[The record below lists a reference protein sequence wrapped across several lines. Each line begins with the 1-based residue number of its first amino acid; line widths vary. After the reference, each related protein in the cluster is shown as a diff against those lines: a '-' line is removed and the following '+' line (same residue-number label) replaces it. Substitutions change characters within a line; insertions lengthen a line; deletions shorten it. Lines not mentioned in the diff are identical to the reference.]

1 MNIGEVCTRVVIT
14 ATSDMTVADAA
25 VLMRTHHVG
34 NVIIVKAAAETV
46 APLGIVTDRDIVVEV
61 VAAKVDPGAV
71 TVGEI
76 MGQTLVT
83 VRETEDAYE
92 ALERMRWEG
101 IRRMP
106 VIDENGALIGIVTL
120 DDLLEILAEEM
131 NKMAKLIS
139 REQLRE
145 KQSRKPK
152 Q

>member
-1 MNIGEVCTRVVIT
+1 MNIGEICTRVVVT
-14 ATSDMTVADAA
+14 ATREMCVADAA

-34 NVIIVKAAAETV
+34 NVIIVKEAGGRTT
-46 APLGIVTDRDIVVEV
+46 PLGIVTDRDIVVEV

-83 VRETEDAYE
+83 ARETEGAHE
-92 ALERMRWEG
+92 VLERMRWKG
-101 IRRMP
+101 IRRVP

-120 DDLLEILAEEM
+120 DDLLEIVAEEM
-131 NKMAKLIS
+131 NEMAKLIS

-145 KQSRKPK
+145 EHSRK

>member
-1 MNIGEVCTRVVIT
+1 MNIGEVCTRVVVT
-14 ATSDMTVADAA
+14 APSDMSVADAA

-34 NVIIVKAAAETV
+34 NVIIVKQAAGKV

-76 MGQTLVT
+76 MGQTLAT
-83 VRETEDAYE
+83 ARDTEGAYE

-106 VIDENGALIGIVTL
+106 VVDENGALIGIVTL
-120 DDLLEILAEEM
+120 DDLLEIVAEEM
-131 NKMAKLIS
+131 NEMAKLIS

-145 KQSRKPK
+145 EHSRK

>member
-1 MNIGEVCTRVVIT
+1 MNIGEVCTRIVVT
-14 ATSDMTVADAA
+14 APSDMSVADAA

-34 NVIIVKAAAETV
+34 NVIIVKQAAGKVT
-46 APLGIVTDRDIVVEV
+46 PLGIVTDRDIVVEV

-83 VRETEDAYE
+83 ARDTEGAYE
-92 ALERMRWEG
+92 ALERMRWDG

-106 VIDENGALIGIVTL
+106 VVDGNGALIGIVTL
-120 DDLLEILAEEM
+120 DDLLEIVAEEM
-131 NKMAKLIS
+131 NEMAKLIS

-145 KQSRKPK
+145 EHSRK

>member
-1 MNIGEVCTRVVIT
+1 MNIGEICTRVVVT
-14 ATSDMTVADAA
+14 ATREMSVADAA

-34 NVIIVKAAAETV
+34 NVIIVKEAGGRTT
-46 APLGIVTDRDIVVEV
+46 PLGIVTDRDIVVEV

-83 VRETEDAYE
+83 ARETEGAHE
-92 ALERMRWEG
+92 VLERMRWKG
-101 IRRMP
+101 IRRVP

-120 DDLLEILAEEM
+120 DDLLEIVAEEM
-131 NKMAKLIS
+131 NDMAKLIS
-139 REQLRE
+139 REQLLE
-145 KQSRKPK
+145 EHSRK

>member
-1 MNIGEVCTRVVIT
+1 MNIGEVCTRVVVT
-14 ATSDMTVADAA
+14 TTSDMSVADVA

-34 NVIIVKAAAETV
+34 NVIIVEEAAGKV
-46 APLGIVTDRDIVVEV
+46 VPLGIVTDRDIVVEV

-83 VRETEDAYE
+83 ARDTEGAYE

-120 DDLLEILAEEM
+120 DDLLEIVAEEM
-131 NKMAKLIS
+131 NDMAKLIS
-139 REQLRE
+139 RERLRE
-145 KQSRKPK
+145 EHSRK